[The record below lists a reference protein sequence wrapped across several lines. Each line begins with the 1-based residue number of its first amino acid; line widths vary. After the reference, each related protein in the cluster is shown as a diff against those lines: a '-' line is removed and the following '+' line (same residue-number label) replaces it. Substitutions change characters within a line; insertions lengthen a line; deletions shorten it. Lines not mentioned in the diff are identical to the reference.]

1 MRKEDIK
8 RLQEL
13 AFELEGLIGL
23 AVDRPDM
30 EARLPELVRNK
41 LRAMEVLLPSDTLPQ
56 FEDEIAVTD
65 SEPELVA
72 EPEFE
77 VEPEVEAVPELE
89 VEPELEA
96 EPEFEAEV
104 EAEEKVEPDVPRVG
118 ESRAPV
124 FSVNDR
130 FRFIRELFG
139 GSRDAFDGALTQIAA
154 CDSYDEAEE
163 YVLSDLELDPE
174 LPATQEFLTLI
185 ARYFF

>member
-56 FEDEIAVTD
+56 LEEEIAVAD
-65 SEPELVA
+65 AEPELEV

-77 VEPEVEAVPELE
+77 A
-89 VEPELEA
+89 EPELEA
-96 EPEFEAEV
+96 EPEVELEPDLEAEV
-104 EAEEKVEPDVPRVG
+104 EEEERTESDVPRVG

>member
-56 FEDEIAVTD
+56 FEEEMAVAD

-72 EPEFE
+72 EPE
-77 VEPEVEAVPELE
+77 LE
-89 VEPELEA
+89 VEPEFEA
-96 EPEFEAEV
+96 EPEVETEPDLEAEV
-104 EAEEKVEPDVPRVG
+104 EAEERVEPDVPRVG

>member
-41 LRAMEVLLPSDTLPQ
+41 LRAMEVLLPSDTLLQ
-56 FEDEIAVTD
+56 FEEEIAVAD
-65 SEPELVA
+65 
-72 EPEFE
+72 
-77 VEPEVEAVPELE
+77 
-89 VEPELEA
+89 A
-96 EPEFEAEV
+96 EPEFEAEPEV
-104 EAEEKVEPDVPRVG
+104 ELEPDLEAKVEEEERTESDVPRVG

-139 GSRDAFDGALTQIAA
+139 GGRDAFDGALTQIAA

>member
-56 FEDEIAVTD
+56 FEEEIAVAD
-65 SEPELVA
+65 A
-72 EPEFE
+72 
-77 VEPEVEAVPELE
+77 
-89 VEPELEA
+89 EPELEA
-96 EPEFEAEV
+96 EPDFEAEIEPEL
-104 EAEEKVEPDVPRVG
+104 EATPDVPRVG